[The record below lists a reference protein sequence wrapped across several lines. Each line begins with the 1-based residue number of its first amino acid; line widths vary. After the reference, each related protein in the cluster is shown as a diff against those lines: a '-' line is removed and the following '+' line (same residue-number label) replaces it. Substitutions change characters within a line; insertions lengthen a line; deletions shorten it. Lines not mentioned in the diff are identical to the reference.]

1 MLIGSDG
8 RARHMLVQT
17 GQNNA
22 QGTTD
27 ERILQLLRLG
37 NRLLDAHP
45 HSRQRALAWHAPVIV
60 PVWVQVRLME
70 ETPSYCTYHEAY
82 EVNCTRYGREP
93 DMPIVFFK
101 QRCADAR
108 GMVSAASRGGACR
121 AGGRRARGPCWGF
134 RLRSNRR
141 YRNRRKKAPS
151 SRCCSWCLRNAHV
164 IHIVPSV
171 ASVVY
176 KSCYGTVDG
185 CSPRLLPRPV
195 PRWPPTPPAY
205 RCGSRPSPTCART
218 S

>member
-1 MLIGSDG
+1 MLVGSDG
-8 RARHMLVQT
+8 RSRHMLVQT

-82 EVNCTRYGREP
+82 DVNCTRYGREP

-108 GMVSAASRGGACR
+108 GMVSAVCWGSGPVGPGVRRDKEPCWACR
-121 AGGRRARGPCWGF
+121 NGTNREYRKPLESSF
-134 RLRSNRR
+134 ESLLRF
-141 YRNRRKKAPS
+141 AAT
-151 SRCCSWCLRNAHV
+151 L
-164 IHIVPSV
+164 V
-171 ASVVY
+171 ATY
-176 KSCYGTVDG
+176 F
-185 CSPRLLPRPV
+185 
-195 PRWPPTPPAY
+195 
-205 RCGSRPSPTCART
+205 
-218 S
+218 